1 MRALVESGLAA
12 ISSIPA
18 SARVLLLR
26 SIAIVV
32 RGMRAAAEELQGDAA
47 GGPDGAARPS
57 WKVSRDLSPEAC
69 ATVRVLREAA
79 IAQYAL
85 ELPQVGSQRAHF
97 SPALQALVEVVAVL
111 DCGPAED
118 LSSMSRHELIR
129 AIESVD
135 GPPGTALCKVY
146 MLVYMHAMFMS
157 YDLI

>member
-1 MRALVESGLAA
+1 VYEHLRALVESGLAA
-12 ISSIPA
+12 MSCIPA
-18 SARVLLLR
+18 AARVLLLR

-32 RGMRAAAEELQGDAA
+32 RGMRAAAEEMHGDGA
-47 GGPDGAARPS
+47 GPDGEALPV
-57 WKVSRDLSPEAC
+57 WKVSRDLSPGAC

-79 IAQYAL
+79 IAQYAI

-97 SPALQALVEVVAVL
+97 SPALQALVEVVALL

-135 GPPGTALCKVY
+135 GPPGTALCKVDVCEC
-146 MLVYMHAMFMS
+146 VYAVCV
-157 YDLI
+157 